1 VLPGNDQNFQLLT
14 QVKIMNTSSMSVNLY
29 ETLDIADFIKK
40 ILAICFGVVMT
51 MSLFYMM
58 YLLIKNDSIPAE
70 APTTPPIPAVN
81 FVDSVID
88 IIHTTE
94 TPPIKPTIIELPPTS
109 LPPLDPD
116 TGITKITRLIDDL
129 PIDKVKPVININT
142 SNQSLPMVKFAPA
155 YPQAAITR
163 GIEGY
168 VDVVFDVTETGTTE
182 NIQIVYAEPAK
193 IFNSAVLKAVARWK
207 YKPKSDDV
215 GNPVKMFG
223 LRERLRFTMEK

>member
-1 VLPGNDQNFQLLT
+1 
-14 QVKIMNTSSMSVNLY
+14 MNTSLMSVNLY

-40 ILAICFGVVMT
+40 ILAICLGLIMT
-51 MSLFYMM
+51 LSLFYMM
-58 YLLIKNDSIPAE
+58 YLLIKNDTLPAE
-70 APTTPPIPAVN
+70 LPKNPPIPAVN
-81 FVDSVID
+81 FVV
-88 IIHTTE
+88 
-94 TPPIKPTIIELPPTS
+94 P
-109 LPPLDPD
+109 
-116 TGITKITRLIDDL
+116 KITTIFDAEV
-129 PIDKVKPVININT
+129 PEPVKPVIHHVPPTLYEPIAPNVEPGISIPVDPVIIDPPKVSGFAINA
-142 SNQSLPMVKFAPA
+142 QSLPMVKFAPV